1 MPRDLIYAL
10 RSLRRSPLFAAVAVL
25 TLALGIGGTTAMFSL
40 VNSIV
45 LQPLGYREPH
55 RLYGIYSFIPKFAKQ
70 YPVLPVNARHALTWR
85 EQSKAFEQITAS
97 SHREFT
103 LTGSG
108 GPERVRGARV
118 CANFFSVLGAR
129 PGLGR
134 EFRPDE
140 DEPGRDR
147 VVMIGEEL
155 WRRRLG
161 GDASILGRKLVL
173 DGEPYEVIGI
183 VPASFPVPRSQ
194 AVEAL
199 ARREGRIELWKPMAF
214 TPDERKPVFGE
225 MNFECLGRLAP
236 GFSAAQ
242 GLEELN
248 RIQKALA
255 QGDRDA
261 ANVQTILKPMKAN
274 VVGDAAQALTLL
286 LAAVGFVLLIVC
298 VNLTNLLLAR
308 HAARQRELAVRAALG
323 ARLGQLMRHAF
334 AESLV
339 LAGAG
344 GALGVA
350 LAYGVVGFVT
360 TKAGA
365 RLPRLAEVRVDTA
378 VLLFALGISMLSA
391 LLCGLLPALRARRV
405 TPQHALPGVCSA
417 GIVSQLPVTS
427 ETSVNAV
434 LPKESPE
441 IPFIQRPVVNFRW
454 ASSDYFRAVGIPLVA
469 GRIFQESDGDQ
480 RVVVLTERLA
490 WRLWPNQD
498 PIGREIRRYDPDGFR
513 VVGIVRDVPAAALD
527 RGPTAM
533 VYFPYWQRR
542 SYVMNV
548 VVRAG
553 VAPSALAGALRRA
566 ILQLDP
572 EVPIS
577 ELRTLE
583 QFVSGSVDQ
592 RRFQMT
598 LLLSFALLAL
608 LLACCGIYGVVA
620 YSVTRRTGEIGIRA
634 ALGASRG
641 EVCAMVLR
649 QGLVPVAF
657 GLLLGL
663 GGSLAAGRAVSSF
676 LYGTQALDPLT
687 YGVVTATLGAVAF
700 AACYAPALRASRID
714 PSNALRYE

>member
-1 MPRDLIYAL
+1 MNADRGFDAQNVLSAQLSLSPQRYSGQNHPR
-10 RSLRRSPLFAAVAVL
+10 LF
-25 TLALGIGGTTAMFSL
+25 
-40 VNSIV
+40 
-45 LQPLGYREPH
+45 Y
-55 RLYGIYSFIPKFAKQ
+55 
-70 YPVLPVNARHALTWR
+70 
-85 EQSKAFEQITAS
+85 
-97 SHREFT
+97 
-103 LTGSG
+103 
-108 GPERVRGARV
+108 
-118 CANFFSVLGAR
+118 
-129 PGLGR
+129 
-134 EFRPDE
+134 
-140 DEPGRDR
+140 
-147 VVMIGEEL
+147 
-155 WRRRLG
+155 RRL
-161 GDASILGRKLVL
+161 
-173 DGEPYEVIGI
+173 
-183 VPASFPVPRSQ
+183 
-194 AVEAL
+194 
-199 ARREGRIELWKPMAF
+199 
-214 TPDERKPVFGE
+214 
-225 MNFECLGRLAP
+225 
-236 GFSAAQ
+236 
-242 GLEELN
+242 LEE
-248 RIQKALA
+248 
-255 QGDRDA
+255 
-261 ANVQTILKPMKAN
+261 
-274 VVGDAAQALTLL
+274 VG
-286 LAAVGFVLLIVC
+286 
-298 VNLTNLLLAR
+298 
-308 HAARQRELAVRAALG
+308 
-323 ARLGQLMRHAF
+323 
-334 AESLV
+334 
-339 LAGAG
+339 
-344 GALGVA
+344 
-350 LAYGVVGFVT
+350 
-360 TKAGA
+360 
-365 RLPRLAEVRVDTA
+365 
-378 VLLFALGISMLSA
+378 
-391 LLCGLLPALRARRV
+391 
-405 TPQHALPGVCSA
+405 ALPGVRRA

-583 QFVSGSVDQ
+583 QLVSGSVDQ

-714 PSNALRYE
+714 PATALRYE